1 MREDLMTFLDE
12 QTAELT
18 EYDEQLVRRLI
29 ENVIICTDGTYRM
42 EFKSGTAIEL
52 A

>member
-1 MREDLMTFLDE
+1 MREDHMTFLDE